1 MRERSRRVVLLNEEV
16 NINYYRTIN
25 LKMKYISEGAR
36 ALHKSDLV
44 TLLQSGGVDV
54 KDTNRLPKAT
64 LTAIL
69 EVLCKVGSLS

>member
-1 MRERSRRVVLLNEEV
+1 
-16 NINYYRTIN
+16 
-25 LKMKYISEGAR
+25 MKYITEGAK

-54 KDTNRLPKAT
+54 KDSTRLPKAT

-69 EVLCKVGSLS
+69 EILCKVS